1 MTDSMMTRRDALRV
15 GALGL
20 GALSLAACGS
30 SNSSSSSGAASAS
43 TVANTKAPVTLNMLT
58 WNDHYDP
65 KNQLPAIKQATGITV
80 NATLGSDDAGMFI
93 KAQQSGQF
101 DIVSAD
107 ALWVP
112 YYFQHGL
119 TDAFDINA
127 IPVSQQLYSVS
138 RDFQIWANSA
148 GYLGYPRAWSA
159 LRIYYNPKYVSPAPT
174 SWEVLLDPKYH
185 GKFVRENQPTDI
197 VAEAGLATGAKDPYN
212 MTSAELSRATEFLK
226 AAKPAFLTLVSQ
238 NTGVVQALANETAWF
253 TSENLGTDF
262 RVKQAGGPEIKAATP
277 KEGVIGWLDAEMK
290 MKTSNA
296 DRFSQ
301 FINSWG
307 QAEFIPPLFKEFK
320 EAWFN
325 EKAYKMLV
333 NQGQGQFADALLYNQ
348 PEQALKAHLKGPQK
362 DPNAYV
368 TAFNSVFGA

>member
-1 MTDSMMTRRDALRV
+1 MTYDMMTRRDALRA
-15 GALGL
+15 GALGI

-30 SNSSSSSGAASAS
+30 SSSPSSGGGAAA
-43 TVANTKAPVTLNMLT
+43 ANTKTPVTLNMLT
-58 WNDHYDP
+58 WSDHYDP
-65 KNQLPAIKQATGITV
+65 QNQLPAIKQQTGITV

-112 YYFQHGL
+112 YYYQHGL
-119 TDAFDINA
+119 THAFDINS
-127 IPVSQQLYSVS
+127 IPVSKQLYSVS
-138 RDFQIWANSA
+138 RDFQIWTNSA

-212 MTSAELSRATEFLK
+212 MTAAELSRATEFLK

-238 NTGVVQALANETAWF
+238 NTGVVQALTNESAWF

-262 RVKQAGGPEIKAATP
+262 RVKEAGGPEIKAAVP
-277 KEGVIGWLDAEMK
+277 KEGVVGWLDSEMK
-290 MKTSNA
+290 MKTPNA

-301 FINSWG
+301 FINAWG
-307 QAEFIPPLFKEFK
+307 QAEFIPPLFKQYK

-333 NQGQGQFADALLYNQ
+333 NQGQGHFADALLYNQ

-362 DPNAYV
+362 DPNAYI

>member
-1 MTDSMMTRRDALRV
+1 MTDNNMMTRRDAFRA

-30 SNSSSSSGAASAS
+30 TSSSSATGTAA
-43 TVANTKAPVTLNMLT
+43 ANTKAPVTLSMLT

-65 KNQLPAIKQATGITV
+65 QNQLPAIKRETGITV
-80 NATLGSDDAGMFI
+80 DVTLGSDDAGMFI

-112 YYFQHGL
+112 YYYQHGL
-119 TDAFDINA
+119 TEAFDIDS

-138 RDFQIWANSA
+138 RDFSIWQNSA

-212 MTSAELSRATEFLK
+212 MTPSRAQ
-226 AAKPAFLTLVSQ
+226 PRDRVSQ
-238 NTGVVQALANETAWF
+238 GGEAGVPDARLAKHRCGSGAHERVGVVYLRE
-253 TSENLGTDF
+253 S
-262 RVKQAGGPEIKAATP
+262 R
-277 KEGVIGWLDAEMK
+277 
-290 MKTSNA
+290 
-296 DRFSQ
+296 
-301 FINSWG
+301 
-307 QAEFIPPLFKEFK
+307 
-320 EAWFN
+320 
-325 EKAYKMLV
+325 
-333 NQGQGQFADALLYNQ
+333 
-348 PEQALKAHLKGPQK
+348 H
-362 DPNAYV
+362 
-368 TAFNSVFGA
+368 

>member
-1 MTDSMMTRRDALRV
+1 MTDHMMTRRDALRA
-15 GALGL
+15 GALGV

-30 SNSSSSSGAASAS
+30 SSPSASSGSSTAA
-43 TVANTKAPVTLNMLT
+43 ANTKAPVTLNMLT

-65 KNQLPAIKQATGITV
+65 QKQLPAIKQETGISV
-80 NATLGSDDAGMFI
+80 NVTLGSDDAGMFI

-112 YYFQHGL
+112 YYYQHGL
-119 TDAFDINA
+119 AEPFDINS
-127 IPVSQQLYSVS
+127 IPVSQELYSVA
-138 RDFQIWANSA
+138 REFPIWQSSG

-159 LRIYYNPKYVSPAPT
+159 LRIYYNPKFVSPAPT

-212 MTSAELSRATEFLK
+212 MTTAELSRATEFLK

-238 NTGVVQALANETAWF
+238 NTGVVQALTNESAWF

-262 RVKQAGGPEIKAATP
+262 RVAQAGGPEIKAAVP
-277 KEGVIGWLDAEMK
+277 KEGVVGWLDAEMK
-290 MKTSNA
+290 MKTPNA
-296 DRFSQ
+296 GRFSQ
-301 FINSWG
+301 FINAWG
-307 QAEFIPPLFKEFK
+307 QADFIPPLFKEFK

-333 NQGQGQFADALLYNQ
+333 NQGQGHFADALLYNQ

-362 DPNAYV
+362 DPNAYI

>member
-1 MTDSMMTRRDALRV
+1 MTDNNMMTRRDALRA

-30 SNSSSSSGAASAS
+30 TSASSSSGTAA
-43 TVANTKAPVTLNMLT
+43 ANTKAPVTLNMLT

-65 KNQLPAIKQATGITV
+65 QNQLPAIKKETGITV

-112 YYFQHGL
+112 YYYQHGL

-138 RDFQIWANSA
+138 REFPIWTNSA

-159 LRIYYNPKYVSPAPT
+159 LRIYYNPKFVSPAPT
-174 SWEVLLDPKYH
+174 SWEVLLEPKYH

-238 NTGVVQALANETAWF
+238 NTGVVQALTNESAWF

-262 RVKQAGGPEIKAATP
+262 RVKEAGGPEIKAATP
-277 KEGVIGWLDAEMK
+277 KEGVVGWLDAEMK
-290 MKTSNA
+290 MKTANA

-301 FINSWG
+301 FINAWG
-307 QAEFIPPLFKEFK
+307 QAEFIPPLFKQFK

-325 EKAYKMLV
+325 EKAYKLLV
-333 NQGQGQFADALLYNQ
+333 NQGQGHFADALLYNQ

-362 DPNAYV
+362 NPNAYI

>member
-1 MTDSMMTRRDALRV
+1 MTDHMMTRRDALRA
-15 GALGL
+15 GALGV

-30 SNSSSSSGAASAS
+30 SSPSASSGSSTAA
-43 TVANTKAPVTLNMLT
+43 ANTKAPVTLNMLT

-65 KNQLPAIKQATGITV
+65 QKQLPAIKQETGISV
-80 NATLGSDDAGMFI
+80 NVTLGSDDAGMFI

-112 YYFQHGL
+112 YYYQHGL
-119 TDAFDINA
+119 AEPFDINS
-127 IPVSQQLYSVS
+127 IPVSQELYSVA
-138 RDFQIWANSA
+138 REFPIWQSSG

-159 LRIYYNPKYVSPAPT
+159 LRIFYNPKYVNPAPT
-174 SWEVLLDPKYH
+174 SYEVLLDPKYH

-197 VAEAGLATGAKDPYN
+197 MAEAGLATGAKDPYN
-212 MTSAELSRATEFLK
+212 MTTAELSRATEFLK

-238 NTGVVQALANETAWF
+238 NTGVIQALTNESAWF
-253 TSENLGTDF
+253 TSENLGTDI
-262 RVKQAGGPEIKAATP
+262 RVKEAGGPEIKAAVP

-290 MKTSNA
+290 MKTANA
-296 DRFSQ
+296 DRFNQ
-301 FINSWG
+301 FINAWG

-320 EAWFN
+320 EAWFK

-348 PEQALKAHLKGPQK
+348 PDQALNAHLKGPQK
-362 DPNAYV
+362 DPNAYI

>member
-1 MTDSMMTRRDALRV
+1 MTDSIMTRRDALRA

-30 SNSSSSSGAASAS
+30 SSSASSSGTSATSAA
-43 TVANTKAPVTLNMLT
+43 ANTKTPVTLNMLT

-65 KNQLPAIKQATGITV
+65 QNQLPAIKEQTGITV
-80 NATLGSDDAGMFI
+80 NATLGSDDAGMFV

-112 YYFQHGL
+112 YYYQHGL
-119 TDAFDINA
+119 TEPFDIES

-138 RDFQIWANSA
+138 RDFSIWQNTA
-148 GYLGYPRAWSA
+148 GYLGYPRAWSQ
-159 LRIYYNPKYVSPAPT
+159 LRLYYNPKYVSPAPT
-174 SWEVLLDPKYH
+174 SWDVLLDPKYH

-212 MTSAELSRATEFLK
+212 MTAAELSRATDFLK
-226 AAKPAFLTLVSQ
+226 QAKPAFLTLVSQ
-238 NTGVVQALANETAWF
+238 NTGVVQALTNESAWF

-262 RVKQAGGPEIKAATP
+262 RVKEAGGPEIKAAVP
-277 KEGVIGWLDAEMK
+277 KEGVVGWLDAEMK
-290 MKTSNA
+290 MKTANA

-307 QAEFIPPLFKEFK
+307 QAEFIPPLFKQFK